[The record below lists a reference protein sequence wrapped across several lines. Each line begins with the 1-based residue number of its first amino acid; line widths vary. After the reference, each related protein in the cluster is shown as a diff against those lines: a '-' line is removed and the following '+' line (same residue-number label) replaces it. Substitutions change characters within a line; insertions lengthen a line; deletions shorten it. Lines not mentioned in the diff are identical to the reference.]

1 MVAPGALASV
11 DPVPHR
17 GDTPR
22 VPTLRQWLAD
32 GPFTLGL
39 SSGFFG
45 FFAHAGAVSA
55 LEEQGLR
62 PARIVGSSAGALVG
76 GLWGAGVPAARLR
89 EELLALRREHFWD
102 PWPGIGLLRGRRFRA
117 RLEQL
122 LPVRTFEECPTPV
135 AVSAYDVLGFRT
147 AVLRSG
153 PLAPAIHAS
162 CAAPVLFQPVLIG
175 ARLYSDGGVLDRHGL
190 AGLGGGERVLYH
202 HLTSR
207 SPWRRRDS
215 PALRLPDRPELRAVA
230 LDGLPRLGPFR
241 LERAAEAME
250 RAAEGMRGALG
261 RAI

>member
-1 MVAPGALASV
+1 
-11 DPVPHR
+11 
-17 GDTPR
+17 
-22 VPTLRQWLAD
+22 VPTLRAWLSQ

-45 FFAHAGAVSA
+45 FFAHAGVVSV
-55 LEEQGLR
+55 LEEEGLR

-76 GLWGAGVPAARLR
+76 GLWAAGVPARSLR

-102 PWPGIGLLRGRRFRA
+102 PWPGIGLLRGRLFRA
-117 RLEQL
+117 RLEEM

-135 AVSAYDVLGFRT
+135 AVSAFDVLGLRT

-153 PLAPAIHAS
+153 LLAPALHAS
-162 CAAPVLFQPVLIG
+162 CAAPVLFQPVRIG
-175 ARLYSDGGVLDRHGL
+175 RRLYSDGGVLDRPGL
-190 AGLGGGERVLYH
+190 AGLAGGERVLYH

-207 SPWRRRDS
+207 SPWRRRSS
-215 PALRLPDRPELRAVA
+215 PALRVPELPALRAVA

-250 RAAEGMRGALG
+250 RAAHGMRAALD
-261 RAI
+261 RAA